1 MRIKPVLCPAYMAGR
16 IVRAANVLGAR
27 VGLETHVGG
36 VRGGWAHCECQDTTY
51 KNL

>member
-36 VRGGWAHCECQDTTY
+36 VGGVWAYCGCQETTD
-51 KNL
+51 KSL